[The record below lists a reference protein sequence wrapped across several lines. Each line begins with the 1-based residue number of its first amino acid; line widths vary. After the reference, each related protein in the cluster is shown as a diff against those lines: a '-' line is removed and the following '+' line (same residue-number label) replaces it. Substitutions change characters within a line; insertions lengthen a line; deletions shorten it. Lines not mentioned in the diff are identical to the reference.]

1 LILIQINVLLHF
13 QKSGEL
19 DLNKLSLKLGMWFL
33 VVMLII
39 EIFLL
44 YFLHENIVD
53 TQIKEELSSLQAR
66 GNNHRDVLEES
77 YRPETLHHIALME
90 SKGEMDV
97 IITDKN
103 KNIIINSSELD
114 YAEEKI
120 LSYSLKN
127 VPRNGKVI
135 EKRWRDEKYISTV
148 TPYSI
153 NGNQKGYVYM
163 FKSTDQ
169 VQGFISN
176 LNHHFVV
183 VAVIT
188 GIFLLLTILFL
199 TKFLTTPLIRMKKAT
214 EKLSKGDFSVH
225 LPKMGKDEL
234 GELSESITILAN
246 DLKHLKEERIEFLAS
261 ISHEL
266 RTPLTYIKGYADV
279 ARRKN
284 IADKDRDQY
293 LEIIYEES
301 EKLYDMIK
309 DLFNLAKIDS
319 NTFVINRVNI
329 QLCFFL
335 YTIYEKVFPA
345 FKEKGIELELN
356 CKEHISVRI
365 DPIRFEQILLN
376 LLNNA
381 LKYSEPQTKTSIS
394 VKKEKGKLRIEIKD
408 EGSGIPKEDVPFIFE
423 RFYRVEKSR
432 SRDSGGTGLGLSIVK
447 ELIEAH
453 DGEIEVTSEPGKG
466 STFTIMI
473 EEMSE

>member
-1 LILIQINVLLHF
+1 M
-13 QKSGEL
+13 
-19 DLNKLSLKLGMWFL
+19 KLGVWFL
-33 VVMLII
+33 VVMLIM

-53 TQIKEELSSLQAR
+53 TQIEGELSALQVR

-77 YRPETLHHIALME
+77 YRSETLQHIALME
-90 SKGEMDV
+90 SKGETDV

-103 KNIIINSSELD
+103 QNIIINSSELD

-120 LSYSLKN
+120 LTYDLKN
-127 VPRNGKVI
+127 VRRNGKVI

-153 NGNQKGYVYM
+153 NENQKGYVYM
-163 FKSTDQ
+163 FKSTEQ
-169 VQGFISN
+169 VQKFISN
-176 LNHHFVV
+176 LNHHFIIA
-183 VAVIT
+183 AVLS
-188 GIFLLLTILFL
+188 GVFLLLTILFL
-199 TKFLTTPLIRMKKAT
+199 TKVLTTPLIRMKKAT

-234 GELSESITILAN
+234 GELSQSITILAN
-246 DLKHLKEERIEFLAS
+246 DLKHLKEERKEFLAN

-279 ARRKN
+279 AKRKN
-284 IADKDRDQY
+284 ISEEDREQY
-293 LEIIYEES
+293 LGIIYEES
-301 EKLYDMIK
+301 EKLSDMIK
-309 DLFNLAKIDS
+309 DLFDLAKIDK
-319 NTFVINRVNI
+319 NMFVINKVNV
-329 QLCFFL
+329 QLRSYL
-335 YTIYEKVFPA
+335 YALYEKVLPA

-356 CKEHISVRI
+356 CRENISVMI
-365 DPIRFEQILLN
+365 DPMRFEQVLLN

-381 LKYSEPQTKTSIS
+381 LKYSESHTKTSIS
-394 VKKEKGKLRIEIKD
+394 VRKEKRKVRIEIKD

-453 DGEIEVTSEPGKG
+453 EGNIEVTSEPGKG
-466 STFTIMI
+466 SIFTITI
-473 EEMSE
+473 GEMTE